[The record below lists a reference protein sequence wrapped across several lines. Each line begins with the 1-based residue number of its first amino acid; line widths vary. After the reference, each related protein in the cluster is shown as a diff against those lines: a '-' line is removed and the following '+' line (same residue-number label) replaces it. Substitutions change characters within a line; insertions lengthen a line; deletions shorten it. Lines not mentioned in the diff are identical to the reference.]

1 MNLES
6 GGILK
11 AKDTQNL
18 SKVLGI
24 AVPAIGIVISI
35 FIALMVIRPKIQEI
49 QELRKSNVELA
60 QRAELLENKAKTLA
74 SLDHNKL
81 EEQLVAA
88 EQLLPSGADI
98 FAVLG
103 KVEDTANTTG
113 ILLNS
118 ISTDPAGVN
127 ASGSRRAVTTSPES
141 SLAPAVVLSLS
152 ISGDYQS
159 LMRFVGG
166 LYSYSRVVSIDTMTI
181 SAGGGGGEGAGL
193 STSFDVNAHWKG
205 LPDTLGS
212 IEAPV
217 QTLTVQEEELL
228 EKVRSPEKQEIPP
241 VPDVAKGRGDPFTPY

>member
-1 MNLES
+1 MNLGS
-6 GGILK
+6 GGMLK
-11 AKDTQNL
+11 AKDTQNF

-24 AVPAIGIVISI
+24 VVPVAGIVISI
-35 FIALMVIRPKIQEI
+35 LIAFMVIWPKIQEI
-49 QELRKSNVELA
+49 QELRESNVQLA
-60 QRAELLENKAKTLA
+60 QRAELLENKAEILA

-81 EEQLVAA
+81 EEQLAAA
-88 EQLLPSGADI
+88 EQLLPSDTSI

-118 ISTDPAGVN
+118 ISTDPSGVN
-127 ASGSRRAVTTSPES
+127 AAGNRRAVTTSPES
-141 SLAPAVVLSLS
+141 SLAPAVVLSLA

-181 SAGGGGGEGAGL
+181 SAGGGEGGQL
-193 STSFDVNAHWKG
+193 STSFGVNAHWKG
-205 LPDTLGS
+205 LPSNLGS

-217 QTLTVQEEELL
+217 QKLTQAEEELL

-241 VPDVAKGRGDPFTPY
+241 VPDVPKGRGDPFTPY